1 MLAVQLGLSWGSLPL
16 LLSTVQTVL
25 ARETLFWAL
34 PGKAN
39 SWQGAGEGRQGQAG
53 ITSPPSCLQN
63 SCGISPS
70 LAVLV
75 WLGAGEVGVFVAEE
89 YWGKELSDKRVS
101 LEPLAYVN

>member
-16 LLSTVQTVL
+16 LLSPVQTVL
-25 ARETLFWAL
+25 ARETLFCAL

-39 SWQGAGEGRQGQAG
+39 SWQGAGEGSQGQAG

-75 WLGAGEVGVFVAEE
+75 WSGGG
-89 YWGKELSDKRVS
+89 GICG
-101 LEPLAYVN
+101 

>member
-75 WLGAGEVGVFVAEE
+75 WSGAGEVGVFVAAE
-89 YWGKELSDKRVS
+89 YWGKELSDSCLLAWS
-101 LEPLAYVN
+101 L